1 MYNVESATVSSSEDV
16 TCLVQTDS
24 TLKIYN
30 LCNFFLSENV
40 ITAFQTVHT
49 GVSHHSLSQLNNFQ
63 PISAFLWKKMF
74 VFAVLNL
81 K

>member
-1 MYNVESATVSSSEDV
+1 MWNLQL
-16 TCLVQTDS
+16 LVAVR
-24 TLKIYN
+24 TLRVWYKLTQLLKYIIYAI
-30 LCNFFLSENV
+30 FFCQNV

-63 PISAFLWKKMF
+63 PISACLWKKMF